1 MKKIAIIDA
10 DLINRKKHRFPNLA
24 CLKMSGYW
32 KEQGYN
38 VNLLTEYSKDVLFGG
53 MNKFFF
59 RKYLQIHLSLIGFL
73 NYLISLMVAQDFS
86 MIKQNA

>member
-38 VNLLTEYSKDVLFGG
+38 VNLLTEYNKDVLFGG
-53 MNKFFF
+53 MNKFSF
-59 RKYLQIHLSLIGFL
+59 RKYLQIHLFPIGFL
-73 NYLISLMVAQDFS
+73 NYLISLMVAQDSF
-86 MIKQNA
+86 MTKQSA

>member
-53 MNKFFF
+53 MNKFSF
-59 RKYLQIHLSLIGFL
+59 RKYLQIHLFLIGFL

-86 MIKQNA
+86 MIKQNT